1 MRKPRLAESLLR
13 GFMADPDLE
22 DAVLGDL
29 AREWSERVESDGLPS
44 ATAWYWGQVL
54 RSAPHFLHERWI
66 RQTREETMK
75 TAVTPLRL
83 AARPL
88 VAAAT
93 LLTVPLV
100 AMQFTAEVNWSPFD
114 FAFMGALVFGI
125 GFSFELALTKTDD
138 AAYRVAAGVALA
150 AAFLL
155 VWAGAGV
162 GIIGVDGDPANLMYG
177 GVLAVGTIGA
187 AASRFRSRGMARTM
201 VAAALAQA
209 AIAAIAIVA
218 GLGRPYSGVV
228 ELVLANVFFVALF
241 LGSASLFAKAA
252 RRGNTAGARA
262 TG

>member
-13 GFMADPDLE
+13 GVIADPDLE

-29 AREWSERVESDGLPS
+29 AEEWSERVESDGLPS

-66 RQTREETMK
+66 RQPPEERMK
-75 TAVTPLRL
+75 TAGPPLRL

-88 VAAAT
+88 VAAAA

-100 AMQFTAEVNWSPFD
+100 AMLFTAEVNWSPFD
-114 FAFMGALVFGI
+114 FAFMGALVSGI
-125 GFSFELALTKTDD
+125 GFTFELALRKTDD
-138 AAYRVAAGVALA
+138 AVYRVAAGVALA

-162 GIIGVDGDPANLMYG
+162 GIIGADGDPANLMYG
-177 GVLAVGTIGA
+177 GVLAVGIIGGA
-187 AASRFRSRGMARTM
+187 AARFRPRGMARTM

-209 AIAAIAIVA
+209 AVAAIAIFA

-228 ELVLANVFFVALF
+228 ELVLANGFFVALF
-241 LGSASLFAKAA
+241 LCSASLFEKAA
-252 RRGNTAGARA
+252 RRRAPAGARA

>member
-13 GFMADPDLE
+13 GFLADPDLE

-29 AREWSERVESDGLPS
+29 AEEWSDRVESDGLPS

-54 RSAPHFLHERWI
+54 RSAPHFLRERW
-66 RQTREETMK
+66 RRRTREETMK
-75 TAVTPLRL
+75 TAGTPLRL

-88 VAAAT
+88 VAAAV

-100 AMQFTAEVNWSPFD
+100 AMQLTAEVSWSPFD

-125 GFSFELALTKTDD
+125 GFTFELALTKTND
-138 AAYRVAAGVALA
+138 AAYRVAAGLALT

-162 GIIGVDGDPANLMYG
+162 GIIGADGDPANLMYG
-177 GVLAVGTIGA
+177 AVLAVGIIGA
-187 AASRFRSRGMARTM
+187 AAARFRPRGMVRTM

-209 AIAAIAIVA
+209 AVAAIAIFA

-228 ELVLANVFFVALF
+228 ELVVANGFFVALF
-241 LGSASLFAKAA
+241 LGSASLFEKAA
-252 RRGNTAGARA
+252 RRRDTAGARA